1 MSNSAL
7 EEIPARIDPAL
18 VVDYDMFEDSRFES
32 AGGVTEA
39 MVLLR
44 DEAPDLFWSP
54 RRGGYWVIQGYE
66 ATVDAAKRTDLFS
79 SSQMTIPPSPELAQL
94 RMVPLQIDPPD
105 HARFR
110 APLAAAFTPS
120 QMFRREDQ
128 IRALAIELID
138 AVADRGRCDFFD
150 AVAEPLPVLIFMD
163 IMGLDKS
170 KLHEFRDYACVAI
183 TSPVPAAR
191 VEAFAKADEMLAEVI
206 RARRA
211 RREDDLVSYL
221 LDLEIDGE
229 PVSDKLALD
238 YAQLLF
244 FAGLDTVAN
253 AMAFIVRYL
262 ARDHGL
268 QQRLRENPAE
278 IQHAMEEM
286 VRRHAIAPVAR
297 IVMKDEVWRGAEL
310 RKGDMALINYTAA
323 NIDDRVFAHGDQVDI
338 GRERINHIAF
348 GAGPHRCIGR
358 HLARI
363 EINVMLQEWLARVP
377 MFSPDPILPDKTHGG
392 HVVGVDTL
400 PIVWA
405 TS

>member
-1 MSNSAL
+1 M
-7 EEIPARIDPAL
+7 
-18 VVDYDMFEDSRFES
+18 
-32 AGGVTEA
+32 
-39 MVLLR
+39 
-44 DEAPDLFWSP
+44 
-54 RRGGYWVIQGYE
+54 IQGYE
-66 ATVDAAKRTDLFS
+66 ATVEAAKRTDLFS
-79 SSQMTIPPSPELAQL
+79 SSHMAIPPSPELMDM
-94 RMVPLQIDPPD
+94 RMVPLQVDPPD

-110 APLAAAFTPS
+110 APLAAAFTPT

-128 IRALAIELID
+128 IRVLAIELID
-138 AVADRGRCDFFD
+138 AVADRGRCDFFE

-183 TSPVPAAR
+183 STPDPAIR
-191 VEAFAKADEMLAEVI
+191 VDAFTKASAMLAEVI
-206 RARRA
+206 HARRA
-211 RREDDLVSYL
+211 RREDDLISYL

-262 ARDHGL
+262 ARDHSL
-268 QQRLRENPAE
+268 QQRLRENPGE

-286 VRRHAIAPVAR
+286 LRRHAIAPVAR
-297 IVMKDEVWRGAEL
+297 IVIKDELWRGAQFS
-310 RKGDMALINYTAA
+310 KGDMVLINYTAA

-377 MFSPDPILPDKTHGG
+377 LFSPDPHLPDKTHGG
-392 HVVGVDTL
+392 HVVGMDTL
-400 PIVWA
+400 PLVWA
-405 TS
+405 TSQG

>member
-1 MSNSAL
+1 MDSLAVA
-7 EEIPARIDPAL
+7 EIPERIDPAL
-18 VVDYDMFEDSRFES
+18 VVDYDMFRDPRFES
-32 AGGVTEA
+32 AGGVPEA

-66 ATVDAAKRTDLFS
+66 ATVEAAKRTDLFS
-79 SSQMTIPPSPELAQL
+79 SSRMTIPPTPELAQL

-110 APLAAAFTPS
+110 APLAAAFTPTR
-120 QMFRREDQ
+120 MFRREGQ

-138 AVADRGRCDFFD
+138 AVADSGRCDFFD

-170 KLHEFRDYACVAI
+170 KLHEFRDCATVAI
-183 TSPVPAAR
+183 ASPDPAAR
-191 VEAFAKADEMLAEVI
+191 VEAFAEADKMLAELI

-229 PVSDKLALD
+229 PISDKLALD

-262 ARDHGL
+262 ARDHGV
-268 QQRLRENPAE
+268 QQRLRDHPGE

-286 VRRHAIAPVAR
+286 LRRHAIAPVAR
-297 IVMKDEVWRGAEL
+297 IVMKDEVWRGARL
-310 RKGDMALINYTAA
+310 SKGDMVLINYTAA
-323 NIDDRVFAHGDQVDI
+323 NIDDRAFAHGDRVDI

-377 MFSPDPILPDKTHGG
+377 MFSPDPHLPDKTHGG

-400 PIVWA
+400 PLVWA
-405 TS
+405 